1 MTEAQAIQLIE
12 LVKGGNAN
20 AFEKLVLHYQNMVFS
35 FIYNM
40 VQNQMD
46 AEELTQDVFVK
57 AYRKLELFRGESK
70 FSTWLFTIARNNVSS
85 SFRKKQLDT
94 IDVDDS
100 KTAHLEVDE
109 VDNAF
114 DVLSK
119 KERNETIGIAL
130 NQLAPQQKMLLQLF
144 YLEEQSLKEIE
155 EITGLSNGSIK
166 TGLMRA
172 RNNLYSVLTERMAF
186 KTQHDYG
193 NW

>member
-1 MTEAQAIQLIE
+1 MTEAQAIQTIE
-12 LVKGGNAN
+12 LVKRGNTN

-35 FIYNM
+35 FIYTM

-57 AYRKLELFRGESK
+57 AYRKLELFRGDAK

-100 KTAHLEVDE
+100 KTAHFQVDE
-109 VDNAF
+109 VDSAF
-114 DVLSK
+114 DLLSI
-119 KERNETIGIAL
+119 KERNGAL
-130 NQLAPQQKMLLQLF
+130 ELALEQLAPQQKMLLQLF

-172 RNNLYSVLTERMAF
+172 RNNLYTVLTEKMAF

-193 NW
+193 N